1 MKILARKVTEYAE
14 QLTSDA
20 FRVLVVDIAGCDP
33 SIATAV
39 PVDAY
44 VDGPVIR
51 NGAPLRT

>member
-39 PVDAY
+39 LVDAY
-44 VDGPVIR
+44 VNRPVPR